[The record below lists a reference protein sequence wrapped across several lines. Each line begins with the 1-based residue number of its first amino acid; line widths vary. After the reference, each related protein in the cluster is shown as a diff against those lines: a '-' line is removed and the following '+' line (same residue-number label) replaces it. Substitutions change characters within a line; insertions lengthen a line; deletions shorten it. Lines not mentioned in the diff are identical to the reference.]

1 MPGTLVRNSG
11 ENVNKIDTIPPF
23 KGLYLEQN
31 ITEVIK
37 QKYFILLRA
46 MKEANKG
53 MRKQKGTGVG
63 TYIKQETKIQKSPSE
78 EVTLNRPQR

>member
-1 MPGTLVRNSG
+1 
-11 ENVNKIDTIPPF
+11 
-23 KGLYLEQN
+23 
-31 ITEVIK
+31 
-37 QKYFILLRA
+37 